1 MKEYKEKFPEV
12 FDAIHK
18 CGGKSGR
25 DGPAVN
31 KLKDLCGSED
41 IRAVNRV
48 LEILSWLESLP
59 ISSLPYVE
67 MGFDALDPKI
77 IASLNNHRQNVKEN
91 FNSIKLQVKQTEIL
105 KPWQFLAERFPYWTS
120 PFGPRTA

>member
-59 ISSLPYVE
+59 ISSPP
-67 MGFDALDPKI
+67 M
-77 IASLNNHRQNVKEN
+77 
-91 FNSIKLQVKQTEIL
+91 
-105 KPWQFLAERFPYWTS
+105 
-120 PFGPRTA
+120 